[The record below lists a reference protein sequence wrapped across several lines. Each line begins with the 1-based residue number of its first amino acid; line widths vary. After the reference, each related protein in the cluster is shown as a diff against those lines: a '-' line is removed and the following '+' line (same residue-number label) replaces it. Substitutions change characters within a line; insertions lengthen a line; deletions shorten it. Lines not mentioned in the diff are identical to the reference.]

1 MASPSELA
9 SQSDAVRTRFAP
21 SPTGLLHIGGARTAL
36 FAWAY
41 ARHFQGRFVLRIED
55 TDTERSTPEAT
66 QAILDGMSWLDLQA
80 DEGPF
85 YQTQRMDRYREV
97 IAQMLEQGSA
107 YHCWATSEELEALR
121 ESQRAQGLKPRYDGR
136 WRPEK
141 RANKMP
147 PDAVS
152 PAVRFRNPDAGYV
165 VWKDM
170 VKGTIS
176 IANDELDD
184 LIIARSD
191 GTPTYNFC
199 VVVDD
204 LDMQISHVIRGDDH
218 VNNTPRQINIL
229 RALGGKE
236 PVYGHLPMI
245 HGPDGQKL
253 SKRHGAVSVTEFDRQ
268 GFMPDALIN
277 YLARLG
283 WSHGDSELFGREDL
297 IAWFDGT
304 SLSQSP
310 AQLDYDKLC
319 WVNQHYIRQAD
330 DAYLLTELR
339 RRLSWRSLHADWL
352 HDRAASALI
361 LLLKDRINTLEALAD
376 WACSILMDP
385 DLDDQRIADGIAQAL
400 RPEVLPAL
408 ADFLSDSVLACP
420 MPDEAMS
427 WSASD
432 IAQAIKGLTATHQL
446 KMPQLAIPLR
456 WWCFGSGQTPAVD
469 AMLSI
474 LPPAVLAK
482 RIARGLRKQGFG
494 A

>member
-1 MASPSELA
+1 
-9 SQSDAVRTRFAP
+9 
-21 SPTGLLHIGGARTAL
+21 
-36 FAWAY
+36 
-41 ARHFQGRFVLRIED
+41 
-55 TDTERSTPEAT
+55 
-66 QAILDGMSWLDLQA
+66 
-80 DEGPF
+80 
-85 YQTQRMDRYREV
+85 
-97 IAQMLEQGSA
+97 
-107 YHCWATSEELEALR
+107 
-121 ESQRAQGLKPRYDGR
+121 
-136 WRPEK
+136 
-141 RANKMP
+141 
-147 PDAVS
+147 
-152 PAVRFRNPDAGYV
+152 
-165 VWKDM
+165 
-170 VKGTIS
+170 
-176 IANDELDD
+176 
-184 LIIARSD
+184 
-191 GTPTYNFC
+191 
-199 VVVDD
+199 
-204 LDMQISHVIRGDDH
+204 MQISHVIRGDDH

-319 WVNQHYIRQAD
+319 WVNQHYIKQAD